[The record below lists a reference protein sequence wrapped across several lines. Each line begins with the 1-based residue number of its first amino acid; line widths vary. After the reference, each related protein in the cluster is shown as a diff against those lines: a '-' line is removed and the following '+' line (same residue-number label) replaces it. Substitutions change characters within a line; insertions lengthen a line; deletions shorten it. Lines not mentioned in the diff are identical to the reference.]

1 MSSGPV
7 TYIISFQGK
16 VKEKKN
22 KKKRSIDMRVFI
34 KATQAK
40 LSENWKTRWKLEGTE
55 NKGIVR
61 CWI

>member
-1 MSSGPV
+1 
-7 TYIISFQGK
+7 
-16 VKEKKN
+16 
-22 KKKRSIDMRVFI
+22 MRVFI

-61 CWI
+61 CWIQSHLPDIQLTLEIWECRVAQM